1 MATDVQALQSI
12 AALDSRLS
20 ALEAERPHLATKN
33 DLRELE
39 VRLIKWI
46 VGSAIASVIGVAS
59 IMTPILLHI
68 ISRLPA

>member
-1 MATDVQALQSI
+1 MATDVQTLQSI

-20 ALEAERPHLATKN
+20 ALEAEHPHLATKN
-33 DLRELE
+33 DLGELE

>member
-20 ALEAERPHLATKN
+20 ALEAEHPHLATKN